1 MFLSWMVSRFH
12 ILTVS
17 YFYPEYNKICYC
29 CLQGFELCHIS
40 KRFVGYLYVMGLS
53 YSVLFL
59 FGPVCFCCLNQ
70 WPCSLGTS
78 KITHA
83 RYLVSAFNPN
93 IFGCQCKHCDLP
105 SLFAESS
112 WSGLGFFRHPYWRNC
127 PNLGSVTKCLRTRWS
142 KQGLAV
148 ATVRSFFQNASK
160 RNSFAFL
167 TSNSTES
174 LH

>member
-1 MFLSWMVSRFH
+1 MFLSWIVSRFH
-12 ILTVS
+12 IFILNIIRFATVVCKVLNFATFLNDLLAIFMS
-17 YFYPEYNKICYC
+17 WGCPTQSSFSSA
-29 CLQGFELCHIS
+29 QS
-40 KRFVGYLYVMGLS
+40 VFVAW
-53 YSVLFL
+53 FNDPQ
-59 FGPVCFCCLNQ
+59 F
-70 WPCSLGTS
+70 GTS

-105 SLFAESS
+105 TLFAESS

-127 PNLGSVTKCLRTRWS
+127 PNPGSVTKCLRTRWS
-142 KQGLAV
+142 KQVLAV

-160 RNSFAFL
+160 RNYFAFL